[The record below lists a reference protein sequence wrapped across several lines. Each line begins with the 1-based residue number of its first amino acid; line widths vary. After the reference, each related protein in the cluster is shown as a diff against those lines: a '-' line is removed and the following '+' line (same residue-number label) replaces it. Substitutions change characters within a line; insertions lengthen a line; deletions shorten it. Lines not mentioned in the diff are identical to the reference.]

1 MLVMGLVAWA
11 ILALF
16 VALAEAGEV
25 KVTVPRQPNLEVID
39 LFTNKVVARLDA
51 GPSTSSLDG
60 TSRGGSTTCGWQVTD
75 SSCFEGELMSRP
87 SKPDHQVDIGIK
99 GK

>member
-25 KVTVPRQPNLEVID
+25 KVTVPRQPVLKVID
-39 LFTNKVVARLDA
+39 LFTNKVVARLEA
-51 GPSTSSLDG
+51 GRRAFD
-60 TSRGGSTTCGWQVTD
+60 VTLRRN
-75 SSCFEGELMSRP
+75 FQGRRYHLRLA
-87 SKPDHQVDIGIK
+87 GN
-99 GK
+99 G